1 MVHAQPKASL
11 TELAGQHGDS
21 LKIRLAAP
29 PVQGAANDELRRFLA
44 ERFRLPLADVQ
55 VLSGHGSRLK
65 RVLLKGLSVERVC
78 DVLALPLPV
87 KQA

>member
-11 TELAGQHGDS
+11 TELVGQHGDS
-21 LKIRLAAP
+21 LTIRLAAP
-29 PVQGAANDELRRFLA
+29 PSQGAANDELRRFLA

-55 VLSGHGSRLK
+55 VLSGHGFRLK